1 MKRAAESGRNM
12 VASPHVKTSRR
23 WGPRAALILLDKAA
37 DIFDKTLA
45 HAAAQKF
52 DEHNFCWDGE
62 LILDIW
68 NNYNN
73 Y

>member
-12 VASPHVKTSRR
+12 VASPHAKTSRR
-23 WGPRAALILLDKAA
+23 RGPRAALTLLDKAA

-52 DEHNFCWDGE
+52 GEHKCSFCWDGE
-62 LILDIW
+62 LILNI
-68 NNYNN
+68 
-73 Y
+73 